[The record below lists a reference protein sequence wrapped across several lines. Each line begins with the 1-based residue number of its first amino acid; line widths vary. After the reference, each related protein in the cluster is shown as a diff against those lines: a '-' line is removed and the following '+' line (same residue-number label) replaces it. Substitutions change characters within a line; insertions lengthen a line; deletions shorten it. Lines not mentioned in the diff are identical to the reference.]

1 MSKQSNKAFL
11 EGIANGHFNSDKARI
26 YHLISIEPQTLESLE
41 IKLDKKG
48 KNTFS
53 GRITELL
60 DSGLIKELDNN
71 FKYTYY
77 EIVYN
82 KVEQELRAKERSF
95 NNANR
100 WLEQGMKKDYINL
113 LGLTVGHHQRLKINN
128 D

>member
-26 YHLISIEPQTLESLE
+26 YHLISIEPQTLQSLE

-60 DSGLIKELDNN
+60 DSGLIKELDTHV
-71 FKYTYY
+71 KYTYY
-77 EIVYN
+77 TIVTDVN
-82 KVEQELRAKERSF
+82 EQSIRAVSRRNEKAD
-95 NNANR
+95 N

-113 LGLTVGHHQRLKINN
+113 LGLTIR
-128 D
+128 

>member
-1 MSKQSNKAFL
+1 MLNWLNF
-11 EGIANGHFNSDKARI
+11 SDNETK
-26 YHLISIEPQTLESLE
+26 E
-41 IKLDKKG
+41 LDKKG

-82 KVEQELRAKERSF
+82 KVEQELKGKRKVF
-95 NNANR
+95 
-100 WLEQGMKKDYINL
+100 
-113 LGLTVGHHQRLKINN
+113 
-128 D
+128 